1 MYINSSTNYNNNT
14 YNLCNLSKDL
24 ESIANLFNY

>member
-1 MYINSSTNYNNNT
+1 MYINSSTNYNNKI

-24 ESIANLFNY
+24 ESIANLFNC